1 MKNVKLETPQNALPF
16 SLSVGQLAKSP
27 FPTEKPSN
35 YKGLTVGG
43 QQNQNPHTHTRIREA
58 NFDFTKITEKAVFK
72 LRKVVENDFLQTVP
86 LLFEELENTK
96 VVFHNTDYVNAIF
109 STYHKKHAL
118 LFLDWVKTFALI
130 RSTNRAELINDV
142 LQTDDED
149 FLTAFKL
156 FKLQDARPKKK
167 RINQKEQVW
176 ILILKYFPTE
186 PFETKELFAKTIID
200 RSTVN
205 QFLNQFKGEHK
216 IKRCRKIGVHYRYQ
230 IVKTD
235 VK

>member
-1 MKNVKLETPQNALPF
+1 M
-16 SLSVGQLAKSP
+16 
-27 FPTEKPSN
+27 
-35 YKGLTVGG
+35 
-43 QQNQNPHTHTRIREA
+43 
-58 NFDFTKITEKAVFK
+58 
-72 LRKVVENDFLQTVP
+72 
-86 LLFEELENTK
+86 
-96 VVFHNTDYVNAIF
+96 
-109 STYHKKHAL
+109 

-149 FLTAFKL
+149 FLTTFKL
-156 FKLQDARPKKK
+156 FKLQHKQPKQQ

-205 QFLNQFKGEHK
+205 QFLNQFKAENK

-230 IVKTD
+230 IVKNEEASKPQTKTD
-235 VK
+235 ENTRPRYF